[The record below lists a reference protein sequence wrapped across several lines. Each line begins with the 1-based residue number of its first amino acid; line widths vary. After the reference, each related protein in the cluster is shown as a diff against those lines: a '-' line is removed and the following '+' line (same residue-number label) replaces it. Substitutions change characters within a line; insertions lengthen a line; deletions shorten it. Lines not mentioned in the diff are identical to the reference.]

1 MALSSYELDMLR
13 KHGPFSVTESG
24 KSVII
29 DGKKYSDYGNARNAL
44 K

>member
-1 MALSSYELDMLR
+1 MALSSYELELLR
-13 KHGPFSVTESG
+13 KYGPFGVTESG

-29 DGKKYSDYGNARNAL
+29 DGKKYSDYGNARSAL